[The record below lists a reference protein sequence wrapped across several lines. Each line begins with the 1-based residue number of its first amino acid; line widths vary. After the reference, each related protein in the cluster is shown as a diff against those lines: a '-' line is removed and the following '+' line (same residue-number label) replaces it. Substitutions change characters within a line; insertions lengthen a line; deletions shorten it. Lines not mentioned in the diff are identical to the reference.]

1 MQKYLN
7 TVFFRIYTL
16 FFRLKSMVLCIDF
29 IKKRGVKR
37 LQFKVWNK
45 TMNEKIK
52 EEKTAGKK
60 N

>member
-1 MQKYLN
+1 
-7 TVFFRIYTL
+7 
-16 FFRLKSMVLCIDF
+16 MVVRTEF
-29 IKKRGVKR
+29 TKKRGVKR